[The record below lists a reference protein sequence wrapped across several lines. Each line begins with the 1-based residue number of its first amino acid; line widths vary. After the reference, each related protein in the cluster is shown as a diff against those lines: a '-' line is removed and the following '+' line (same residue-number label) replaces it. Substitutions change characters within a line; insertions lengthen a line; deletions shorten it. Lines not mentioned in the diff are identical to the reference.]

1 MNLKNMFDRRPTDVP
16 RTSHHLVPGKSR
28 NQVSQTSGRCPR
40 LELFNICSFYKK
52 QKQIF
57 STRTTTSEKQFFHKI
72 INFCIGLLRVPRK
85 STLGL
90 RRQDLQGTFRGRPR
104 DVVCWLGVSYDNLFD
119 YNVHHLKIVANHSSF
134 IPLKQVLPPACIS
147 RNSNKKVILLV
158 FFIKCKFQ

>member
-1 MNLKNMFDRRPTDVP
+1 MFERRPTDVP

-28 NQVSQTSGRCPR
+28 KQVPQTSGRCPR
-40 LELFNICSFYKK
+40 LEIFNICSSCKK

-57 STRTTTSEKQFFHKI
+57 STRTTTSEKQFFHKSSI
-72 INFCIGLLRVPRK
+72 FVLVSCESPESPLQVSDVR
-85 STLGL
+85 TF
-90 RRQDLQGTFRGRPR
+90 QGTFRGRPR

-134 IPLKQVLPPACIS
+134 IPLKYVHPPACIS
-147 RNSNKKVILLV
+147 RNSDKKVILLV